1 MGIVNRLFGRRSSG
15 GLTNEVNAH
24 DQQAV
29 LVHLDGTAL
38 PAHVYEECDLA
49 TIEDRLMEVSDREN
63 LGEFDGNEIG
73 PTETTLYMY
82 APDAEKLFAA
92 IVAALRE
99 YPLCQNARVVIRR
112 GGPGAKSREL
122 RL

>member
-1 MGIVNRLFGRRSSG
+1 MGIFDRLFGSRSSNG
-15 GLTNEVNAH
+15 STNDSGVQQ
-24 DQQAV
+24 QQAV
-29 LVHLDGTAL
+29 LVHLDGTGLAE
-38 PAHVYEECDLA
+38 HVYEECDLA
-49 TIEDRLMEVSDREN
+49 TLEDRLIDVIGREN

-82 APDAEKLFAA
+82 GPDAEKLFDA
-92 IVAALRE
+92 IEPDLRG

-112 GGPGAKSREL
+112 GRPGAPSREV